1 MKRIL
6 SILLIG
12 LILLQSSNVSIN
24 DILLVNNFFK
34 HAEFHQKNY
43 GDNLLEFLSE
53 HYGDKQ
59 QAHRS
64 ENHEDPKLPFTDHQN
79 HSDTVLTIH
88 ISSIY
93 RIKDKTPTKVSP
105 KYIYKEPVS
114 KVEKLTIFQPPRFA

>member
-12 LILLQSSNVSIN
+12 LLLFQSSNVSIN

-59 QAHRS
+59 QAHHS
-64 ENHEDPKLPFTDHQN
+64 EDQEHPKLPFTDHQN

-93 RIKDKTPTKVSP
+93 RIKDKTPTTVSP
-105 KYIYKEPVS
+105 NYIYKEPVS
-114 KVEKLTIFQPPRFA
+114 KFEKLTIFQPPRLT